1 MGWTGAKGDYITLP
15 MKEGATPSEIKI
27 LWQNIETSTA
37 FEIQASSGGGQF
49 LTVYS
54 GNVIPSNEYIT
65 YPLKGD
71 IVSDVRIV
79 MTSGK
84 GTIAEVILNGVE
96 K

>member
-1 MGWTGAKGDYITLP
+1 MIIRA
-15 MKEGATPSEIKI
+15 I
-27 LWQNIETSTA
+27 LCCMYNVWQNIETSTA